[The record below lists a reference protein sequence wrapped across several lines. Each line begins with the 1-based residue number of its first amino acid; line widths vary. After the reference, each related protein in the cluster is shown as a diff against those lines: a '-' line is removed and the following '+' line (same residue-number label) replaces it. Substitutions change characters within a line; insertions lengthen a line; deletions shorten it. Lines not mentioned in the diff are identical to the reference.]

1 MLLTVDASWARG
13 LAQMHDTGA
22 TGAGVTVAIVDT
34 AVSSA
39 RTHIDQIWPNT
50 CGGDADTDDGV
61 LAWHATSVA
70 RIVSSIAPDARIEAH
85 PVGTARLDGTIA
97 CSTDRTRAFAQAVN
111 ESADADVIVVTS
123 SVGRSPELDAAVIA
137 AQLRGATIVA
147 ARPQTSVSSAS
158 WLFDLPGVIGVQAVD
173 ASGVVPDQ
181 LAADDP
187 DIDVSAQGVGM
198 PVLGMR
204 WMPGLRD
211 GTSFAAPVVAGLIA
225 ANRADAS
232 CVLAA
237 AAVGSAINPA
247 TASLLAPRAQSPADT
262 AETN

>member
-1 MLLTVDASWARG
+1 
-13 LAQMHDTGA
+13 MHDTGA

-39 RTHIDQIWPNT
+39 RTHIDRIWPNT

-70 RIVSSIAPDARIEAH
+70 RIVSSIAPDAHIEAH
-85 PVGTARLDGTIA
+85 PVGTARRDGTVA
-97 CSTDRTRAFAQAVN
+97 CGADRTRAFAQAVN
-111 ESADADVIVVTS
+111 EAVDADVIVVTS

-137 AQLRGATIVA
+137 AQLRGATVVA

-158 WLFDLPGVIGVQAVD
+158 WLFDLPGVIGVEAVGAD
-173 ASGVVPDQ
+173 GLVPDQ

-187 DIDVSAQGVGM
+187 DIDVFAQGVGM

-204 WMPGLRD
+204 WMSGLRD

-225 ANRADAS
+225 ANGDSSR
-232 CVLAA
+232 VLAA

-247 TASLLAPRAQSPADT
+247 TASLLAPRAQSTADT